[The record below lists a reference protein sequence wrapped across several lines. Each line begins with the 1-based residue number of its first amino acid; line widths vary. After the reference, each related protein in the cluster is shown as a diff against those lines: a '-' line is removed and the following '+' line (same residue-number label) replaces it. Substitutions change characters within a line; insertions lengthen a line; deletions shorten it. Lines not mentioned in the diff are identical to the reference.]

1 MSTILAVSVLSDVP
15 AYMIVTFFKTV
26 FLAISIGFLHGLVF
40 LPLMLSVFVGKI
52 FDIHISN
59 ISIKYC
65 IYLGC
70 CSSNKIE
77 TKSVKEPRFVGRY

>member
-40 LPLMLSVFVGKI
+40 LPLMLSIFVGKFLEKKFFFQKI
-52 FDIHISN
+52 N
-59 ISIKYC
+59 IP
-65 IYLGC
+65 GC
-70 CSSNKIE
+70 FSSPKIE
-77 TKSVKEPRFVGRY
+77 DKRPTRQSEFIGKM